1 MQNLIFRTRSP
12 TTKTV
17 PQPDHDDMPPPGNRP
32 LLICTSNGFADYRLL
47 DSGHGRKLERY
58 GKIVIDRP
66 EPQAMWSPRLATKAW
81 DQADAVFDGDDEEGR
96 GRWRYHGRP
105 GESWPMQIGPVSILC
120 QFSAFRHVGVFPEQ
134 MPLWDW
140 MLAKLKSGEREGQRP
155 RLLNLFGYTGV
166 ASLLAAAEGVEVTHV
181 DASRKAIQWAKQN
194 QAQSKLQDAPIRW
207 ILEDARKFVEREV
220 RRGRTYHGILID
232 PPKFGRGAEGEVWD
246 LFEDLPRLLRACEQ
260 LLDKSRSFLILNTY
274 AIRASALSID
284 LIVRE
289 SLSKRGGVLESGELA
304 VNEENGDRALSMSL
318 FARWT
323 NQTDQQN
330 G

>member
-1 MQNLIFRTRSP
+1 MPAPGDRS
-12 TTKTV
+12 
-17 PQPDHDDMPPPGNRP
+17 
-32 LLICTSNGFADYRLL
+32 LLVCASRGFGDYRLL

-66 EPQAMWSPRLATKAW
+66 EPQAMWSPRLAAKTW
-81 DQADAVFDGDDEEGR
+81 DNADAVFDGDDEEGR
-96 GRWRYHGRP
+96 GRWRFHGRQA
-105 GESWPMQIGPVSILC
+105 ESWPMQVGPISIAC
-120 QFSAFRHVGVFPEQ
+120 QFSAFRHVGIFPEQ

-140 MLAKLKSGEREGQRP
+140 MLAKLKTGAPDGNRP

-166 ASLLAAAEGVEVTHV
+166 ASLLAAADGVEVTHV
-181 DASRKAIQWAKQN
+181 DASKKAIQWAKQN

-220 RRGRTYHGILID
+220 RRARTYHGILID

-246 LFEDLPRLLRACEQ
+246 LFEHLPRLLSACEQ

-284 LIVRE
+284 VLARE
-289 SLSKRGGVLESGELA
+289 VFSERGGLLDSGELA
-304 VNEENGDRALSMSL
+304 VCEEQGDRMLSMSL

-323 NQTDQQN
+323 NQLDR
-330 G
+330 

>member
-1 MQNLIFRTRSP
+1 LIFRTRSP
-12 TTKTV
+12 TTKTA
-17 PQPDHDDMPPPGNRP
+17 PKPDHDDMPPPGNRP
-32 LLICTSNGFADYRLL
+32 LFVCTSNGFPEYRLL
-47 DSGHGRKLERY
+47 DSGLGRKLERY

-66 EPQAMWSPRLATKAW
+66 EPQAMWSPRLASKAW
-81 DQADAVFDGDDEEGR
+81 EQADAVFDGDDEEGR

-105 GESWPMQIGPVSILC
+105 PENWPMQVGPVSILC
-120 QFSAFRHVGVFPEQ
+120 QFSAFRHVGIFPEQ

-140 MLAKLKSGEREGQRP
+140 MLANLKSAQRDGQRP

-166 ASLLAAAEGVEVTHV
+166 ASLLAAADGVEVTHV
-181 DASRKAIQWAKQN
+181 DASKKAIQWAKQN

-260 LLDKSRSFLILNTY
+260 LLDRSSSFLILNTY

-289 SLSKRGGVLESGELA
+289 SLSERGGVLESGELA
-304 VNEENGDRALSMSL
+304 VSEENGDRALSMSL

-323 NQTDQQN
+323 NQN

>member
-1 MQNLIFRTRSP
+1 MPAARERS
-12 TTKTV
+12 
-17 PQPDHDDMPPPGNRP
+17 
-32 LLICTSNGFADYRLL
+32 LLVCTSKGFPDYRLL
-47 DSGHGRKLERY
+47 DSGNGRKLERY
-58 GKIVIDRP
+58 GKVVIDRP
-66 EPQAMWSPRLATKAW
+66 EPQAMWAPGLPAATW
-81 DQADAVFDGDDEEGR
+81 DKADAVFDGDDEEGR

-105 GESWPMQIGPVSILC
+105 ADNWPMQVGPVSIAC
-120 QFSAFRHVGVFPEQ
+120 QFSAFRHVGIFPEQ

-140 MLAKLKSGEREGQRP
+140 MLSQLKRRQADGQRP

-181 DASRKAIQWAKQN
+181 DASKKAIQWAKQN

-220 RRGRTYHGILID
+220 RRAKTYHGILID

-260 LLDKSRSFLILNTY
+260 LLDKSSSFLILNTY

-284 LIVRE
+284 VLARE
-289 SLSKRGGVLESGELA
+289 ILSARGGVLESGELA
-304 VNEENGDRALSMSL
+304 VCEEKTDRLLSMSL

-323 NQTDQQN
+323 NQPDQ
-330 G
+330 

>member
-1 MQNLIFRTRSP
+1 
-12 TTKTV
+12 
-17 PQPDHDDMPPPGNRP
+17 MPAPSSRP
-32 LLICTSNGFADYRLL
+32 LLICTSNGFPDYRLL
-47 DSGHGRKLERY
+47 DSGLGRKLERY

-66 EPQAMWSPRLATKAW
+66 EPQALWSPRLAAKAW
-81 DQADAVFDGDDEEGR
+81 DRADAVFDGDDEEGR
-96 GRWRYHGRP
+96 GRWRYQGRVA
-105 GESWPMQIGPVSILC
+105 ESWPMQVGPVSIAC

-140 MLAKLKSGEREGQRP
+140 MLAKLKDARHDGQRP

-166 ASLLAAAEGVEVTHV
+166 ASLLAAADGVEVTHV
-181 DASRKAIQWAKQN
+181 DASKKAIQWAKQN

-220 RRGRTYHGILID
+220 RRARTYHGILVD

-246 LFEDLPRLLRACEQ
+246 LFEHLPRLLRACEQ
-260 LLDKSRSFLILNTY
+260 LLDKSSSFLILNTY

-284 LIVRE
+284 LLARE
-289 SLSKRGGVLESGELA
+289 VFAERGGLLESGELA
-304 VNEENGDRALSMSL
+304 VCEEQSDRALSMSL

-323 NQTDQQN
+323 NRPEQ
-330 G
+330 